1 MKRGGPGLLVFLIAA
16 LLVAFLLM
24 KQMQSPT
31 PFGDKAAEKAG
42 DNAVQAA
49 ESAVTCSTRPCGT
62 AVCVRMRTIIRKCH
76 R

>member
-1 MKRGGPGLLVFLIAA
+1 MKRGGPGLLVFLIVA

-31 PFGDKAAEKAG
+31 SFGDKAAEKAG

-49 ESAVTCSTRPCGT
+49 ESAVNMLNE
-62 AVCVRMRTIIRKCH
+62 AMRNSSLCENADDH
-76 R
+76 P